1 MDYNKAI
8 DNFSRRVMGFNDE
21 LVFDYDKVV
30 ERYILLLDYYA
41 KNLTHDELV
50 SMDYYES
57 LNFSFNYC
65 TGYIIAEYL
74 NDDLDTSKI
83 NEKAKENEHFSSIL
97 TSSSKIVERLN
108 DYGEEEMAS
117 ILGTYFYTI
126 ANAVY
131 DFENSKEMGN
141 AKIYS

>member
-1 MDYNKAI
+1 MDYNKVI

-21 LVFDYDKVV
+21 LVFNYDKVV
-30 ERYILLLDYYA
+30 ERYILLL
-41 KNLTHDELV
+41 
-50 SMDYYES
+50 DYYES

-117 ILGTYFYTI
+117 ILGAYFYTI